1 MKPPRIAIP
10 EPTSRDAAY
19 NDRSW
24 PLYAQAVEEA
34 GGVAVKIPLNAS
46 QTEVAQMVATCEGV
60 LLPGSGADVDPEK
73 YGAAREA
80 DCGPADPGREAVD
93 ELLMQDASNLHKPL
107 FGICYGF
114 QAWNVWR
121 GGALIQDL
129 NTGVNHKPGREV
141 REAHIV
147 TMTAGSRIGAITG
160 ARELVVNSS
169 HHQGVA
175 SPGDGMTVAA
185 RSREDG
191 LIEAVEGAGE
201 QFVIGVQWHPERSY
215 EYDSASRALF
225 EAFVR
230 QAAEWRPRTIR
241 ESIA

>member
-1 MKPPRIAIP
+1 
-10 EPTSRDAAY
+10 
-19 NDRSW
+19 
-24 PLYAQAVEEA
+24 
-34 GGVAVKIPLNAS
+34 
-46 QTEVAQMVATCEGV
+46 
-60 LLPGSGADVDPEK
+60 
-73 YGAAREA
+73 
-80 DCGPADPGREAVD
+80 
-93 ELLMQDASNLHKPL
+93 MQDASNLHKPL

-129 NTGVNHKPGREV
+129 KTGVNHKPGREV

-147 TMTAGSRIGAITG
+147 TLAEGSRIGAITG

-169 HHQGVA
+169 HHQGLA

-215 EYDSASRALF
+215 EYDPASSALF